1 MDERTG
7 QIINDLL
14 RERERL
20 GDNIVE
26 LERKVKQKVSWRGY
40 FAKKPWAVLALAA
53 GGGFLVSRLL
63 VRLR

>member
-1 MDERTG
+1 MDERAG

-20 GDNIVE
+20 GDNVAE
-26 LERKVKQKVSWRGY
+26 LEQKIRHKVSWRGY
-40 FAKKPWAVLALAA
+40 FAKKPWAVLAVAA
-53 GGGFLVSRLL
+53 GGGFLLSRML

>member
-20 GDNIVE
+20 GDNVAE
-26 LERKVKQKVSWRGY
+26 LERKIKTKVSWRGY
-40 FAKKPWAVLALAA
+40 FAKKPWTVLAIAA
-53 GGGFLVSRLL
+53 GGGFLVSRML